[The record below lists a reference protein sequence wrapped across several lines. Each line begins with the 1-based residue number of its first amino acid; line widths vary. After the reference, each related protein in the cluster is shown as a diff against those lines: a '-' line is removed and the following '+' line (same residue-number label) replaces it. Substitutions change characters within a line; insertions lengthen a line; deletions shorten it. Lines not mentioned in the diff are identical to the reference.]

1 MSERSHTVKRELFAW
16 RHSRKIQLSAI
27 GLLAGVV
34 IIRLSLMTYWSW
46 SDIEYAYSG
55 WRLLLAWCLGLLALA
70 LLGRFAWQIHRGRHQ
85 TGKVSGSVRPEE

>member
-1 MSERSHTVKRELFAW
+1 MSERTQTVKRDLFAW

-55 WRLLLAWCLGLLALA
+55 WRLLLAWCLGLIALA
-70 LLGRFAWQIHRGRHQ
+70 LLGRFAWQIRNGRHR
-85 TGKVSGSVRPEE
+85 TGDAAEPVRPGE